1 MRGLTNCRH
10 SDKWKEGF
18 IIFFS
23 SLITLHCDLVICG
36 YFIRIKSLLQL
47 VKIIYNSYSQKNLA
61 RHSEMKTSIKKK
73 KNQQKL
79 WNIIKITQTFNFTL
93 QTYQNLQITRSLPHL
108 QIVLKMTFMPFRVQY
123 FYFFYL
129 QMLRLVEV
137 LGQSQWCFAH

>member
-1 MRGLTNCRH
+1 MKRGVHYFFFQSGNFTLWSGNMWIFYPNKVITTASENH
-10 SDKWKEGF
+10 LQQLQPKESCPTF
-18 IIFFS
+18 RNENI
-23 SLITLHCDLVICG
+23 
-36 YFIRIKSLLQL
+36 
-47 VKIIYNSYSQKNLA
+47 NL
-61 RHSEMKTSIKKK
+61 KK